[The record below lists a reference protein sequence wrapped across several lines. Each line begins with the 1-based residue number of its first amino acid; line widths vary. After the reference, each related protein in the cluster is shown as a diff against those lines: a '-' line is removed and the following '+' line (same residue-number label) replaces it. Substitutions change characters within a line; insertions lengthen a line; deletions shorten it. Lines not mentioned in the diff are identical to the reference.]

1 MPINIPRLVLNPFRH
16 RHETGWGG
24 LGLLSGWNKSGRC
37 SDMLI
42 KSESGRKRY
51 SEQTY
56 NDLTPVNCRASR
68 LTNRKI
74 LILKYF
80 NFLGI
85 LFSVVNTLMAKV
97 SDDKNCQL
105 EQQGFTA
112 FWLGC

>member
-1 MPINIPRLVLNPFRH
+1 
-16 RHETGWGG
+16 
-24 LGLLSGWNKSGRC
+24 
-37 SDMLI
+37 MLI

-112 FWLGC
+112 FWLGY